1 MLLLDI
7 GKAIKKRRKEL
18 KITQP
23 SLARLTGVSVNTI
36 SQIETG
42 RLNSSVLTLNKI
54 LEVLGMDFEI
64 VVKKLI

>member
-7 GKAIKKRRKEL
+7 GKTIKKRRKEL

-36 SQIETG
+36 SQIEIG
-42 RLNSSVLTLNKI
+42 RLNSTVLTLNKI

>member
-7 GKAIKKRRKEL
+7 GKTIKKRRKEL

-23 SLARLTGVSVNTI
+23 LLARLTGVSVNTI
-36 SQIETG
+36 SQIEIG

-64 VVKKLI
+64 IVKKLI

>member
-7 GKAIKKRRKEL
+7 GKTIKKRRKEL